1 MDSEFSNIPN
11 WHGLQASDF
20 DFDMDSDS
28 VALRFLGDV
37 SVGTLEED
45 ALRIEGGTP
54 DTRRSWESSRRFR
67 RALGKCREMG
77 GETREYDAQR
87 AARRSDPFATPPRPG
102 APDLA
107 AETYDPQNPP
117 RSGLARW
124 LRRLGVLAGRQAQSE
139 PATTSGQHF
148 TALADL
154 TPEQAQAIGRQR
166 DAEAQRVRAERAP
179 EGQQGIV
186 PGVQQWDGKG
196 ISPDGTQ
203 VGQ

>member
-1 MDSEFSNIPN
+1 MDSEFSKIPN

-20 DFDMDSDS
+20 DFDMESYT

-102 APDLA
+102 PPCLPGKT
-107 AETYDPQNPP
+107 EPPKTPP
-117 RSGLARW
+117 RGGLAGGR
-124 LRRLGVLAGRQAQSE
+124 RRLGVLAGRQAQSG
-139 PATTSGQHF
+139 PATT
-148 TALADL
+148 
-154 TPEQAQAIGRQR
+154 
-166 DAEAQRVRAERAP
+166 
-179 EGQQGIV
+179 
-186 PGVQQWDGKG
+186 
-196 ISPDGTQ
+196 
-203 VGQ
+203 